1 MTSSSLGP
9 VVVYGAYGHTG
20 RFVVDELLRRGLT
33 PILSGRDERRL
44 EAMLDGRPDL
54 EIRPAPVDDSDALR
68 AAMAGAVAVI
78 NVAGPFLDT
87 GVMVSEA
94 AVAAGAHYLDVTAE
108 QPAVEAVYAARAGDA
123 EQMGVA
129 VIPAMAFYGGLAD
142 LLATAALKGGVVERE
157 TEPVT
162 LSVAIGLDR
171 WWPTAGTRLTGTR
184 NTAPRR
190 TIVDGRLAPLP
201 DSVPRDTWHF
211 AEGWFE
217 QAVVAVPFS
226 EPVLIARHLP
236 VDRLYS
242 YLSASALSDI
252 RDPATP
258 PPPASDD
265 RGRSSQQFV
274 VDVVAQVGTQTHRI
288 AASGRDIYAAT
299 APLIVE
305 ATARLLDG
313 RATRTGV
320 VAPGEAFDAED
331 FLRALTPDV
340 LTLRRD
346 VRSARPP
353 AAAARA

>member
-33 PILSGRDERRL
+33 PILSGRDETRL
-44 EAMLDGRPDL
+44 EAMRAGRPGL
-54 EIRPAPVDDSDALR
+54 EIRPARVDDPASLRGALSG
-68 AAMAGAVAVI
+68 AAAVI

-87 GVMVSEA
+87 GVIVSEA

-108 QPAVEAVYAARAGDA
+108 QPAVEAVYAARAADA
-123 EQMGVA
+123 EQAGVA

-142 LLATAALKGGVVERE
+142 LLATAVLAGE
-157 TEPVT
+157 TEPASLT
-162 LSVAIGLDR
+162 VAIGLDR

-211 AEGWFE
+211 TEGFE

-258 PPPASDD
+258 PPPADDD

-274 VDVVAQVGTQTHRI
+274 VDVVAQVGAQTHRI

-320 VAPGEAFDAED
+320 VAPGEVFDAED
-331 FLRALTPDV
+331 FLRALTPNT
-340 LTLRRD
+340 LTLRREVTATGRD
-346 VRSARPP
+346 PQAMSA
-353 AAAARA
+353 

>member
-20 RFVVDELLRRGLT
+20 RFVVDELLRRRLT
-33 PILSGRDERRL
+33 PILSGRDETRL
-44 EAMLDGRPDL
+44 EAMLDGRPAL
-54 EIRPAPVDDSDALR
+54 EIRPARVDDPDALR
-68 AAMAGAVAVI
+68 TAMAGAAAVI

-87 GVMVSEA
+87 GVLVSEA
-94 AVAAGAHYLDVTAE
+94 AVAGGAHYLDVTAE
-108 QPAVEAVYAARAGDA
+108 QPAVEAVYAARARDA
-123 EQMGVA
+123 EQAGLA

-142 LLATAALKGGVVERE
+142 LLATAVLKSGAVERE
-157 TEPVT
+157 SEPVT

-171 WWPTAGTRLTGTR
+171 WWPTAGTRLTGSR

-201 DSVPRDTWHF
+201 DAVPRDTWHF
-211 AEGWFE
+211 AEGFD
-217 QAVVAVPFS
+217 QPVAAVPFS

-236 VDRLYS
+236 VDTLHS

-320 VAPGEAFDAED
+320 LAPGEVFDAED

-340 LTLRRD
+340 LTLRRE
-346 VRSARPP
+346 VRSAQPS
-353 AAAARA
+353 AAAALS

>member
-1 MTSSSLGP
+1 MTSSSPGP

-33 PILSGRDERRL
+33 PILSGRDETRL
-44 EAMLDGRPDL
+44 AAMTDGRRDL
-54 EIRPAPVDDSDALR
+54 EIRPARVDDPDALR
-68 AAMAGAVAVI
+68 TAVAGAAAVI

-87 GVMVSEA
+87 GVIVSGA

-108 QPAVEAVYAARAGDA
+108 QPAVEAVYAARALDA
-123 EQMGVA
+123 EEAGVA

-142 LLATAALKGGVVERE
+142 LLATSILDGLTEPAAL
-157 TEPVT
+157 T
-162 LSVAIGLDR
+162 VAVGLDR
-171 WWPTAGTRLTGTR
+171 WWPTTGTRLTGSR

-190 TIVDGRLAPLP
+190 TIVDGRLAPLGESPPP
-201 DSVPRDTWHF
+201 DPWDF
-211 AEGWFE
+211 PGLGE

-236 VDRLYS
+236 VDRLDS
-242 YLSASALSDI
+242 YLSASALTDI
-252 RDPATP
+252 RDPETP
-258 PPPASDD
+258 PPPAIDD

-274 VDVVAQVGTQTHRI
+274 VDVVAEAGRQTHRMS
-288 AASGRDIYAAT
+288 ASGRDIYAAT
-299 APLIVE
+299 APLVVE

-313 RATRTGV
+313 RASGTGA
-320 VAPGEAFDAED
+320 VAPGEVFDAED

-346 VRSARPP
+346 VRRAQPS
-353 AAAARA
+353 AAAARS